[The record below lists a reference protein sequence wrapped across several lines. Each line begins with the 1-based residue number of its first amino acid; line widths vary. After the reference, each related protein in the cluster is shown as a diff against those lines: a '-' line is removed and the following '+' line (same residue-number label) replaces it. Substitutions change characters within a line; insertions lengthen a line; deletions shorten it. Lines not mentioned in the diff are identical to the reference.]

1 MSLTQKVFYQIEFIL
16 LYKMLSLLKNNPLSP
31 IFRCEELKKVVV
43 EIKTGKNIYKIAYK
57 KLLAP
62 KQDLDQD

>member
-1 MSLTQKVFYQIEFIL
+1 
-16 LYKMLSLLKNNPLSP
+16 MLSLLKNNPLSP

-62 KQDLDQD
+62 KQDLDQDWNDKKKVFDLESSRGR